1 MNSIMSVLMII
12 QTLIAILVRVA
23 DLIAEYRQRHEEGTV
38 EGVGSLSA
46 RVDTI
51 VRRQDERTDLRY
63 LPKLDANHIRRRD
76 ALRDME
82 LAGIRLKER
91 DRRLLLEAALLRAEM
106 NGAELERIS

>member
-23 DLIAEYRQRHEEGTV
+23 DLIAEYRQKNEQGSV

-46 RVDTI
+46 RVDAI
-51 VRRQDERTDLRY
+51 VKRHNERTDLIHRS
-63 LPKLDANHIRRRD
+63 KQDANHIRRNE

-91 DRRLLLEAALLRAEM
+91 DRRFLLEAALLRAEM
-106 NGAELERIS
+106 NDAELEHIG